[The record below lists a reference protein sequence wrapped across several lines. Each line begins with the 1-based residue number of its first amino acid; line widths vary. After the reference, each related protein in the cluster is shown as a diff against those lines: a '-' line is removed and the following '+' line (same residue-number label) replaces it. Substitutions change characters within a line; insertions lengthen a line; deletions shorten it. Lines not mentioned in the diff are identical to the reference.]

1 MNDGQI
7 IALAFLLA
15 AALGLV
21 IGAYFPDSYFII
33 LVVSFIISLLT
44 IKRLN
49 RS

>member
-1 MNDGQI
+1 MSYAQT
-7 IALAFLLA
+7 IALAFLTA
-15 AALGLV
+15 AASGLV

-33 LVVSFIISLLT
+33 LIVSFIISLLT